1 METNEMKDIL
11 KSIMFS
17 KIKYGLTIFA
27 YVKENENYILKKF
40 LINDE
45 LCINIKSI
53 INSVVEGKFLS
64 EDCKVDIIDNI
75 SDDRKVFYEIV
86 QNDDFCPFRIIN
98 NYKNVTDIYSEK
110 EQDSLVGLLFRIN
123 LNDQAIWFYQHIYP
137 VRMIKR
143 SKSLYAML
151 NGNTYVTL
159 DRDILKIDSRFDF
172 LIINESI
179 ITSNIKLLQTSFGF
193 DKYIRSEAEKT
204 ISIISEL
211 DIVSDTEKIFAFSD
225 KQKLTNA
232 KKLLKAKNSP
242 VLNMKKDELINS
254 LKKHPRYKDKFHFEN
269 NKILINSQKD
279 VNELIKM
286 LNDDIVRSELTN
298 REYDSSTKYILE
310 PLK

>member
-1 METNEMKDIL
+1 METDEMKDIL

-45 LCINIKSI
+45 LCSNIKSI

-86 QNDDFCPFRIIN
+86 QNDDFCPFKIIN
-98 NYKNVTDIYSEK
+98 NYKNVNDVYSEK

-123 LNDQAIWFYQHIYP
+123 LNDQEIWFYQHIYP

-242 VLNMKKDELINS
+242 VLNMKKDELING
-254 LKKHPRYKDKFHFEN
+254 LKKHPRYKDKFKFKDK
-269 NKILINSQKD
+269 KIVINSQKD

>member
-1 METNEMKDIL
+1 MLKKATDIGGKAFRNCTNLETIYIPQATSFSGCDGCTNLKTVFAPTA
-11 KSIMFS
+11 KSITTDISSNATIYCTERLTGISFPEEYS
-17 KIKYGLTIFA
+17 DYKCTIVSPEYTAGLAAAIQDGDKDRFIR
-27 YVKENENYILKKF
+27 KN
-40 LINDE
+40 
-45 LCINIKSI
+45 
-53 INSVVEGKFLS
+53 
-64 EDCKVDIIDNI
+64 
-75 SDDRKVFYEIV
+75 SDDIAES
-86 QNDDFCPFRIIN
+86 NTDFMHKHC
-98 NYKNVTDIYSEK
+98 S
-110 EQDSLVGLLFRIN
+110 S
-123 LNDQAIWFYQHIYP
+123 
-137 VRMIKR
+137 
-143 SKSLYAML
+143 YAML

-193 DKYIRSEAEKT
+193 DKYICNEAEKT

-242 VLNMKKDELINS
+242 VLNMEKDELING
-254 LKKHPRYKDKFHFEN
+254 LKKHPRYKDKFQFKDK
-269 NKILINSQKD
+269 KIVINSQKD

-298 REYDSSTKYILE
+298 REYDSSTKYMALSIKVCKFFKKLD
-310 PLK
+310 K

>member
-1 METNEMKDIL
+1 METDEMKDIL

-27 YVKENENYILKKF
+27 YVKGNENYILKKF

-45 LCINIKSI
+45 LCSNIKNI
-53 INSVVEGKFLS
+53 INSVVEDKFLS
-64 EDCKVDIIDNI
+64 DDCEVDIIDNI
-75 SDDRKVFYEIV
+75 SDDRKVLYEIV
-86 QNDDFCPFRIIN
+86 QNDGFCPFRIIN
-98 NYKNVTDIYSEK
+98 NYKNINDIYSEK

-193 DKYIRSEAEKT
+193 DKYIRNEAEKT

-242 VLNMKKDELINS
+242 VLNMEKDELING
-254 LKKHPRYKDKFHFEN
+254 LKKHPRYKDKFQFKDK
-269 NKILINSQKD
+269 KIVINSQKD